1 MSKYENHFL
10 TAYIKAFGWHFTRG
24 SGKLILVFGGLLFA
38 TATMAQRVA
47 HDFDNS
53 GYRHIDTYMTRV
65 LTPQGSKWPIS
76 ISMNYYEG
84 FSNKY
89 YLRLY
94 SRYRLSKKDELILTL
109 SEGKEMHLYAY
120 DSNSMHW
127 NLGASFLKEVPIYDA
142 IYPLDE
148 QQLNDLLSLSV
159 TDVNIGSSNEWHVK
173 HFKND
178 KIGKWLKKNHKAIR
192 KRLAKSREQ

>member
-1 MSKYENHFL
+1 MSTQVHKHQQPIALLKN
-10 TAYIKAFGWHFTRG
+10 TG
-24 SGKLILVFGGLLFA
+24 SGRLILLFFVLLFA

-47 HDFDNS
+47 HDFDHN
-53 GYRHIDTYMTRV
+53 GYRYIDTYTIRV
-65 LTPQGSKWPIS
+65 LTPKSSNWPIS

-94 SRYRLSKKDELILTL
+94 SRYELSKKDELILTL

-120 DSNSMHW
+120 VSNSTHW
-127 NLGASFLKEVPIYDA
+127 NLGVSFFKEVPIYDA
-142 IYPLDE
+142 LYPLDE

-159 TDVNIGSSNEWHVK
+159 TDIKIGSGNEWNVK

-178 KIGKWLKKNHKAIR
+178 KIGKWLKKNYEAIC
-192 KRLAKSREQ
+192 KRLDI